1 MKVTTGYAHRS
12 GVKSPLPGSLVRA
25 LSKQGMLWFNFI
37 LSGMQL
43 RKIYGESKL
52 WFREDCGTFLWQITG
67 GGVLPYKGLIGMC
80 RWMGSH
86 FHGWSDYNGVAF
98 SIELLGWGRKFSDFW
113 GK

>member
-67 GGVLPYKGLIGMC
+67 GGGFSLTKG
-80 RWMGSH
+80 
-86 FHGWSDYNGVAF
+86 
-98 SIELLGWGRKFSDFW
+98 
-113 GK
+113 